1 MIPITPEMI
10 GPGIEEDYQDALIRI
25 NQLLE
30 ILKDYPYDNDTDEG
44 RNKLELYWLRQE
56 IMAGRLP
63 MPAPR
68 SLWATL
74 AYTIGDGSLNQLPGF
89 QKASSELYAIFQYGL
104 VKPRHYPV
112 VMAMI
117 DEVLDLVHK
126 PGNEPLMVL
135 MRELMNLK
143 VKLSL
148 SQINLP
154 VLEKDWPAIAK
165 MDGMSELGYGEEKQ
179 KLMNLS
185 FILILGWRPI
195 PCRKGSLNPPNPDPL
210 RREILRRPQ

>member
-1 MIPITPEMI
+1 MIPITPEII
-10 GPGIEEDYQDALIRI
+10 GPGIEEDYRDALIRI

-30 ILKDYPYDNDTDEG
+30 ILKGYPNDNDTDEG

-56 IMAGRLP
+56 IVAGRLP
-63 MPAPR
+63 LPVPR

-74 AYTIGDGSLNQLPGF
+74 AYTIGDGSLDRLPGF
-89 QKASSELYAIFQYGL
+89 EKASSELKATFLYGL

-112 VMAMI
+112 VMEMI

-126 PGNEPLMVL
+126 PGNQMLMAL
-135 MRELMNLK
+135 HRELINLK

-148 SQINLP
+148 SQIDLP
-154 VLEKDWPAIAK
+154 VSRKDWPAIAK
-165 MDGMSELGYGEEKQ
+165 MSGMSELGYGEEKQ

-185 FILILGWRPI
+185 FTLILGWRPD
-195 PCRKGSLNPPNPDPL
+195 PCSKGPLAAPNPEPL
-210 RREILRRPQ
+210 RREMLSEPQ